1 MDSVTD
7 TRYAPGKLAESDLV
21 LSWRVSELSRAG
33 YGDEAVVLLATAPDV
48 DLHLAID
55 LLAGGCPVET
65 AVRILL

>member
-1 MDSVTD
+1 VESVAD
-7 TRYAPGKLAESDLV
+7 TRYASGKLAECDLV

-48 DLHLAID
+48 DLHLAVD
-55 LLAGGCPVET
+55 LIARGCPVET